1 MQSILFTDR
10 RKIFDFKNV
19 IKNLPKNSAIII
31 REYDLGKKDRKD
43 FAKKILTLA
52 KDRNDLKILVGKDF
66 ALAKEIKAD
75 GIHFSDF
82 DKLPLQFFKKNSF
95 PKKFIFSFACHSL
108 KSLFNSIK
116 IRADMIFISPIFL
129 SSSHPDAK
137 NLGLR
142 NLAKITVQNK
152 KQNYLFGN
160 IYALGGIKKE
170 NLKMI
175 KKLPLKGFGAIDY
188 FLNL

>member
-1 MQSILFTDR
+1 
-10 RKIFDFKNV
+10 
-19 IKNLPKNSAIII
+19 
-31 REYDLGKKDRKD
+31 
-43 FAKKILTLA
+43 
-52 KDRNDLKILVGKDF
+52 
-66 ALAKEIKAD
+66 
-75 GIHFSDF
+75 
-82 DKLPLQFFKKNSF
+82 
-95 PKKFIFSFACHSL
+95 
-108 KSLFNSIK
+108 
-116 IRADMIFISPIFL
+116 MIFISPIFL